1 MIVFCGEFSEAAKKV
16 MLRILSKAGFEASVI
31 TATVFTALL
40 VVVSVITDLW
50 VIMLFEIAL
59 LFIVFLGAAAPYLE
73 RKEALERMLP
83 IKISID
89 DEFVHAIWVDCEM
102 TKKVTEVKRVLQI
115 DNCYYIVF
123 QNPKLKDVLC
133 ETNLLTVGDIDC
145 FENIFRGKIKRIK

>member
-73 RKEALERMLP
+73 RKKPWSECFPSR
-83 IKISID
+83 
-89 DEFVHAIWVDCEM
+89 F
-102 TKKVTEVKRVLQI
+102 
-115 DNCYYIVF
+115 
-123 QNPKLKDVLC
+123 
-133 ETNLLTVGDIDC
+133 LLTMNLCTQYGSTA
-145 FENIFRGKIKRIK
+145 KRQKR